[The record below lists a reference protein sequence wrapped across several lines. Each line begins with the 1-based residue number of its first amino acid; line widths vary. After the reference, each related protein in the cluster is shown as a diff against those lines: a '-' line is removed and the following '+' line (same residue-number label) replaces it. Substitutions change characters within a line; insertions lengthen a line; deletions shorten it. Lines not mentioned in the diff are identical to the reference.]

1 MNDLKLSIIIPQY
14 NNAVY
19 INKCIE
25 SIDNQYLP
33 SESYEI
39 IIVNDGSTDNSCDV
53 VNKYV
58 NSHSN
63 VTLLSQINQ
72 GPGIARNLGLS
83 VAKGKYI
90 LFMDAD
96 DYLSVNVLND
106 ILEVAEHKKLD
117 LLLYK
122 YQEVYED
129 GKKVVPF
136 DYDVQYLNKVMS
148 GRMAISVLKFYHSVW
163 SGIFS
168 RHSIESQK
176 VYFENQVWGEDV
188 WFMVRFLNQAERVM
202 AVDSICYNYVK
213 YNMTSLTN
221 RKNINYNHL
230 IKVAQSRV
238 DVSVKMKRLADNM
251 PIREWEDSRCADVLT
266 NGAYVFTYY
275 AIYKILQSRMPKT
288 IFESQIRQ
296 LSDVGLY
303 PIKQYEYKWKSKKD
317 ELIRLLINYWSILK
331 LLNFLKLA

>member
-39 IIVNDGSTDNSCDV
+39 IIVNDGSTDNSWDV
-53 VNKYV
+53 VKKYAD
-58 NSHSN
+58 SRSN

-83 VAKGKYI
+83 VAKGKYV

-96 DYLSVNVLND
+96 DYLSTSVLND
-106 ILEVAEHKKLD
+106 ILEVAEHNNLD

-122 YQEVYED
+122 YQEVYEN
-129 GKKVVPF
+129 GEKRVPF
-136 DYDVQYLNKVMS
+136 DFDFRNLNKVMS
-148 GRMAISVLKFYHSVW
+148 GRMAISVLKFYHSVCA
-163 SGIFS
+163 GIFN

-188 WFMVRFLNQAERVM
+188 WFMVRFLTQAERVM

-213 YNMTSLTN
+213 YNTASLTN
-221 RKNINYNHL
+221 RKNINYSHL
-230 IKVAQSRV
+230 RKVALSRV

-251 PIREWEDSRCADVLT
+251 PNRDQDDSGCADVLT

-275 AIYKILQSRMPKT
+275 AIYKLLQSKMPKT
-288 IFESQIRQ
+288 IFEDQIRQ
-296 LSDVGLY
+296 LSTVGLY
-303 PIKQYEYKWKSKKD
+303 PLKKYEYNSKSKKD
-317 ELIRLLINYWSILK
+317 ELIRFLINCWPILR
-331 LLNFLKLA
+331 LLNFFKLS